1 MDKELTLKEAIKRY
15 PKGMIYYHDNQAWV
29 YYKRCLT
36 QAEIDGE
43 KEVPLGLEV
52 AHGEDWNTWVGYAPE
67 IVIQLAS
74 LLKIKVES
82 V

>member
-1 MDKELTLKEAIKRY
+1 MKLSTAIKKY
-15 PKGMIYYHDNQAWV
+15 PNGMIYYHDNQAWV

-36 QAEIDGE
+36 QEELDG
-43 KEVPLGLEV
+43 KSVPLSLEV
-52 AHGEDWNTWVGYAPE
+52 ANGEDWGNFGYAPN
-67 IVIQLAS
+67 IVVELAR